1 MPEEPFSL
9 FGFGPGGL
17 PDEFDIWLG
26 QEGEVELLAEQ
37 IIARWK
43 ELAAEK
49 QDQGRRG
56 VIDAYQSDLNAAA
69 FILLQWHR
77 KHNFPVPPVVCEA
90 LAHVLGLVGPKTGKP
105 IPPKSLMKQ
114 LGLPPIDKL
123 KEFRRAA
130 ELEGK
135 AIAGGQQLSHSELE
149 RRTGVSRATL
159 RGWKKLEIYRRWVRQ
174 ARTWEELPAKA
185 WERWN
190 RPKQKRDT

>member
-1 MPEEPFSL
+1 MAEEPFSL

-49 QDQGRRG
+49 QGRGRRG
-56 VIDAYQSDLNAAA
+56 AVGAYQSELNAAA
-69 FILLQWHR
+69 FILVQWHS
-77 KHNFPVPPVVCEA
+77 KHNFPLPLIVCQA
-90 LAHVLGLVGPKTGKP
+90 LAHVLALVGPKTGKP

-123 KEFRRAA
+123 KEFRQAA
-130 ELEGK
+130 KIDGEAKASGQKLSLMELE
-135 AIAGGQQLSHSELE
+135 Q
-149 RRTGVSRATL
+149 RTGVSRTTL
-159 RGWKKLEIYRRWVRQ
+159 RGWTKLEIYKRWVRQ

-190 RPKQKRDT
+190 RPKLKRDT